1 MSHFA
6 NDPGGGKVLYWY
18 KLCLIATKGE
28 LPEMDPVTHAV
39 IGLAVAKATGNTVS
53 LSDPASLCIVAG
65 SMIPDMD
72 ILLQRW
78 GDMTYLKNHRGA
90 THSIPGF
97 ILSSALI
104 AGVMSLFFH
113 GSSFTSMFLWALAG
127 CLSHGFFDLFNTYGA
142 KLLWPFKGKKYS
154 LGMLMS
160 FDPVF
165 IGLLSGYAFV
175 GGNTGNLLL
184 MGFVLYF
191 ASRGAAR
198 FLVMKELHRKFGSRY
213 ERISLLPSLKGLLKW
228 QFVLEGSD
236 CSIVGEKNIFRNSI
250 RIIKKLDK
258 STDSNNEQVLYSP
271 VGKFFCE
278 FTPHFNIAL
287 ETTDGIRKRYVFTDL
302 RYYIRNNF
310 LHHAVLEL
318 DENGKIL
325 RQTFNPYS
333 MNRNCIID

>member
-1 MSHFA
+1 
-6 NDPGGGKVLYWY
+6 
-18 KLCLIATKGE
+18 
-28 LPEMDPVTHAV
+28 MDPVTHAV
-39 IGLAVAKATGNTVS
+39 IGMAVAKATGNPVS
-53 LSDPASLCIVAG
+53 FSDPASLCIVAG

-97 ILSSALI
+97 IISSVLI

-113 GSSFTSMFLWALAG
+113 SSSFLSMFLWALTG

-165 IGLLSGYAFV
+165 IGLLAGFAFV
-175 GGNTGNLLL
+175 DGRTGDLLL
-184 MGFVLYF
+184 GGFALYF
-191 ASRGAAR
+191 AFRGVAR
-198 FLVMKELHRKFGSRY
+198 ILVMKELHRKFGSRY
-213 ERISLLPSLKGLLKW
+213 ESISLLPSLKGLFKW
-228 QFVLEGSD
+228 QFVLAGSD

-250 RIIKKLDK
+250 KIIRKLDK
-258 STDSNNEQVLYSP
+258 SADSNSAQVLYSP

-287 ETTDGIRKRYVFTDL
+287 EVVDGIRRYVFTDL
-302 RYYIRNNF
+302 RYYMRNNF

-318 DENGKIL
+318 DENGKIV